1 MATRRRILL
10 TVLALVDLA
19 MVAVAFLLSY
29 AGTMRIDAGYG
40 SLLDLEIPLRHVVV
54 FAGYLALWHL
64 VLRANGLYRSYRLSS
79 SAGELR
85 NVGQATLV
93 AVAALLPLDAL
104 AGFEEV
110 SPKFLVTFAGV
121 AFLGLFFE
129 RRFVRLIGSVLRGM
143 GINLREIVVV
153 GEPAAARRTAQTLA
167 SRDALGYRV
176 LDVIEV
182 DPTTPDHLVLERLEE
197 TVNRRPIDEVFLAL
211 PTNSS
216 LDLFHGLIATC
227 EEQGITVRVVANLAV
242 FEWAWTAI
250 DVLVDQPIVTIATG
264 SPEIPRFQLAKR
276 AIDLVVSLCAVL
288 ALIPI
293 GLLIAIAIKL
303 DSKGPVF
310 FAQERVGFNRRR
322 FKLFKFRTMVP
333 DAEARQAALE
343 ERNEASGPVFKI
355 RNDPRI
361 TRVGAFLRRTSLDE
375 LPQFLNVLI
384 GDMSLV
390 GPRPLPLRDVERL
403 DVRWHKR
410 RFSVKPGIT
419 CLWQIG
425 KRTPEFDDWIRS
437 DMEYIDNW
445 SLGLDLKILFKTIP
459 AVLTSEAAC

>member
-1 MATRRRILL
+1 
-10 TVLALVDLA
+10 
-19 MVAVAFLLSY
+19 
-29 AGTMRIDAGYG
+29 
-40 SLLDLEIPLRHVVV
+40 
-54 FAGYLALWHL
+54 
-64 VLRANGLYRSYRLSS
+64 
-79 SAGELR
+79 
-85 NVGQATLV
+85 
-93 AVAALLPLDAL
+93 
-104 AGFEEV
+104 
-110 SPKFLVTFAGV
+110 
-121 AFLGLFFE
+121 
-129 RRFVRLIGSVLRGM
+129 
-143 GINLREIVVV
+143 
-153 GEPAAARRTAQTLA
+153 
-167 SRDALGYRV
+167 
-176 LDVIEV
+176 
-182 DPTTPDHLVLERLEE
+182 
-197 TVNRRPIDEVFLAL
+197 
-211 PTNSS
+211 
-216 LDLFHGLIATC
+216 
-227 EEQGITVRVVANLAV
+227 
-242 FEWAWTAI
+242 
-250 DVLVDQPIVTIATG
+250 
-264 SPEIPRFQLAKR
+264 
-276 AIDLVVSLCAVL
+276 
-288 ALIPI
+288 
-293 GLLIAIAIKL
+293 
-303 DSKGPVF
+303 VF

-375 LPQFLNVLI
+375 LPQFFNVLI